1 MRCELDLYIHLSNV
15 RGRRLFYLLNG
26 LAQIKQLVALLYS
39 LHCSWVSHF
48 IGVLLARCCLQMVAT
63 AKISPKTLQ
72 RRHPLYLLRVVQSIG
87 HHCISRRCS
96 SHMVRDAGIGWWRIL
111 MTMAHTKSC
120 LRKTLLKSAYLTKGK
135 RSWYYVFVGLT
146 LLHSFFSSASGSLIL
161 CAPYNLHLSNCF
173 FSIPLHWFSHVNNI
187 IRNIF
192 VILIIVLL

>member
-1 MRCELDLYIHLSNV
+1 
-15 RGRRLFYLLNG
+15 
-26 LAQIKQLVALLYS
+26 
-39 LHCSWVSHF
+39 
-48 IGVLLARCCLQMVAT
+48 MVAT
-63 AKISPKTLQ
+63 AKTWSKNFSVVSFPI
-72 RRHPLYLLRVVQSIG
+72 LLGVLQSIAY
-87 HHCISRRCS
+87 HCISCRCS

-192 VILIIVLL
+192 VILIIILL